1 FTIQNEGIILSNVWG
16 DLQTIIKNILNLL
29 KFFWY
34 RLLSNF
40 AESPIEITGIV
51 KTIKTKAP
59 SFFRKEESK

>member
-1 FTIQNEGIILSNVWG
+1 MKKAVTA
-16 DLQTIIKNILNLL
+16 TIIKNILNLL

-59 SFFRKEESK
+59 SFFRKEESI